1 MSSITHSR
9 RCAATTT
16 RGLPCRAWAQP
27 GSDPPRCAAHAVSGG
42 ATKPHDPQ
50 SLHIPPSK
58 TLRSIRD
65 VVEDTLTMQGHLS
78 ALIEAQIGQGNLEEL
93 LQMAQLLTLHGQNA
107 ARIGRLLRDQRALS
121 GDSADGLLEAIGKAL
136 DEISTE
142 LGVKL

>member
-1 MSSITHSR
+1 
-9 RCAATTT
+9 
-16 RGLPCRAWAQP
+16 
-27 GSDPPRCAAHAVSGG
+27 
-42 ATKPHDPQ
+42 
-50 SLHIPPSK
+50 
-58 TLRSIRD
+58 